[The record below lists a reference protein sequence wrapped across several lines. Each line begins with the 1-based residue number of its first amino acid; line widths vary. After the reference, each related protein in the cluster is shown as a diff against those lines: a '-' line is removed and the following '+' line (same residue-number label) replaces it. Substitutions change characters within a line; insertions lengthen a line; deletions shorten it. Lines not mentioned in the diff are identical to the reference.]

1 MLRSVHQTEPGVVC
15 SRMDADRPLMCW
27 RMGGAPFGAAVD
39 AVAVVV
45 GGEGG
50 AVGENAR
57 DAVLVVESVEVVGG
71 RGAEALAD
79 GVRVRRG

>member
-1 MLRSVHQTEPGVVC
+1 MAFS
-15 SRMDADRPLMCW
+15 
-27 RMGGAPFGAAVD
+27 AAVY

-57 DAVLVVESVEVVGG
+57 DAVLGMEVVEVMRG

-79 GVRVRRG
+79 GARGAEGGGRQWMGRWRRERW